1 MKKIYIL
8 FIISIV
14 QLVGGNNTSNKYIR
28 ENAYNYLDYR
38 TKSAIINWESADV
51 QKIKFE
57 EEYFIA
63 NEENTPVNI
72 QNKETYIVTFTTN
85 DDILGPIIVYIDQD
99 DSSVLGIDYRE

>member
-14 QLVGGNNTSNKYIR
+14 QLVGCNNTSNKYIR

-38 TKSAIINWESADV
+38 NKAAIINWESADV

-57 EEYFIA
+57 EEYFIE

-72 QNKETYIVTFTTN
+72 KNKETYIVTFTTN
-85 DDILGPIIVYIDQD
+85 DDIFGPIIVYIDQD

>member
-38 TKSAIINWESADV
+38 TKSAIINWESAEV

>member
-38 TKSAIINWESADV
+38 NKSAIINWESADV

>member
-38 TKSAIINWESADV
+38 TKSARINWESADV

>member
-63 NEENTPVNI
+63 NKENTPVNI

>member
-1 MKKIYIL
+1 MFPY
-8 FIISIV
+8 
-14 QLVGGNNTSNKYIR
+14 
-28 ENAYNYLDYR
+28 
-38 TKSAIINWESADV
+38 
-51 QKIKFE
+51 FE

>member
-28 ENAYNYLDYR
+28 ENAYNYLDYKN
-38 TKSAIINWESADV
+38 KSAIINWESADV

>member
-38 TKSAIINWESADV
+38 YKSAIINWESADV

>member
-1 MKKIYIL
+1 M
-8 FIISIV
+8 ISK
-14 QLVGGNNTSNKYIR
+14 LKLYFKWG
-28 ENAYNYLDYR
+28 
-38 TKSAIINWESADV
+38 
-51 QKIKFE
+51 IKFE